1 MTSPRGATPPRAAG
15 AALPVQRTS
24 RAATTVSTAT
34 TAPTRSGPI
43 VQKRSAAANPPTA
56 SRTGTAGGAG
66 WTAGS
71 DSTGGRPRGSSGPA
85 RDERDSAERFHHL
98 DRRALD
104 ELAHRLVEPISRL
117 LRAELRLGRER
128 NGRWLDGAR

>member
-1 MTSPRGATPPRAAG
+1 M
-15 AALPVQRTS
+15 
-24 RAATTVSTAT
+24 
-34 TAPTRSGPI
+34 GP
-43 VQKRSAAANPPTA
+43 
-56 SRTGTAGGAG
+56 
-66 WTAGS
+66 
-71 DSTGGRPRGSSGPA
+71 DSTGGRPRASSGPG

-128 NGRWLDGAR
+128 TGRWLDGAR